1 MPKTQIRSLSPDD
14 LEAISHIEH
23 LIAGRPRRGFLE
35 KRFAAMATTPEH
47 FITSV
52 AHELGRVVRYSFAH
66 VQEGEFGSCGR
77 VAVLDVLGV
86 NPEDQGYGIGRL
98 LLRHLQEQIHEQGV
112 QVLKTQITW
121 QDRKMV
127 QFFSGAGFRLAPA
140 QIIERDTAVLPE
152 SMEEAEPLGEGRTS
166 SDDHHD
172 LSRDLHPVRS
182 LQAADLPEVIR
193 IDHSLTGRDRTP
205 YFAAKFEEMLTESG
219 IRVSL
224 VTEDAGV
231 LTGFV
236 MARVDFGEFGK
247 VERTAVIDSIGV
259 HPAFKGS
266 GIGQALLSQLL
277 LNLSSLQ
284 VEWVRTQVSPEDF
297 RLHRF
302 LHGCGFRQSQQLV
315 LEMRMPLDQI
325 ARALAVPQ
333 AQAATIS

>member
-1 MPKTQIRSLSPDD
+1 MLKTRIRSLTPED
-14 LEAISHIEH
+14 LDPISHIEH
-23 LIAGRPRRGFLE
+23 LIAGHPRRGFLE
-35 KRFAAMATTPEH
+35 KRFAAVATDPDH

-52 AHELGRVVRYSFAH
+52 AHDRGNLLGYLFAH
-66 VQEGEFGSCGR
+66 LQEGEFGTSGKA
-77 VAVLDVLGV
+77 AVLDVLGV
-86 NPEDQGYGIGRL
+86 NPEDQGYGIGKVL
-98 LLRHLQEQIHEQGV
+98 LHHLQDQMQERGV
-112 QVLKTQITW
+112 QTLKTQIAW

-127 QFFSGAGFRLAPA
+127 QFFSGAGFLLAPA
-140 QIIERDTAVLPE
+140 QIIERDTSPLHE
-152 SMEEAEPLGEGRTS
+152 SREESGPALRHE
-166 SDDHHD
+166 DHD

-182 LQAADLPEVIR
+182 LQAADLAEVVR

-205 YFAAKFEEMLTESG
+205 YFTAKFKEMLTESG
-219 IRVSL
+219 IRISL
-224 VTEDAGV
+224 VTGEAGV

-284 VEWVRTQVSPEDF
+284 VDRVRTQVSPEDF

-302 LHGCGFRQSQQLV
+302 LHGCGFRQSQRLV
-315 LEMRMPLDQI
+315 LELHVPGL
-325 ARALAVPQ
+325 AALAETR
-333 AQAATIS
+333 AQEATIS